1 MKFEGRHSDAVKLLD
16 IWDSDE
22 FVYLKLRDLKTGR
35 SYTISW
41 NLTYKGDYHLWSLA
55 DFEYLMTLSKERD
68 GTYYIKRLAAP
79 RAKEIEAPPWIVRY
93 LTMKRCYSV
102 DKINVFVI
110 LSFFLQSLVN
120 ILHLIS
126 EILW

>member
-1 MKFEGRHSDAVKLLD
+1 MPYMKFEGRHSDAVKLLD

-55 DFEYLMTLSKERD
+55 DFEYLMTLSKERG
-68 GTYYIKRLAAP
+68 GTDCLAAFP
-79 RAKEIEAPPWIVRY
+79 CAKRKKCR
-93 LTMKRCYSV
+93 LSM
-102 DKINVFVI
+102 VI
-110 LSFFLQSLVN
+110 
-120 ILHLIS
+120 
-126 EILW
+126 